1 MEDPAHHMTWHENN
15 DCKTILKVPSEL
27 HGNID
32 HSGGISKLANDSN
45 KAFNLPNI
53 KKNADKTNKN
63 NQKDLDD

>member
-45 KAFNLPNI
+45 KAFNLP
-53 KKNADKTNKN
+53 KKTTDKNQNKK
-63 NQKDLDD
+63 QIISI